1 MYPFT
6 ICHVAAK
13 ITRRYT
19 LYTKSGT
26 ERNKWVVALEDAIK
40 ARKSQEEARKVYTFI
55 TLLTS

>member
-6 ICHVAAK
+6 VCHVAAK

-26 ERNKWVVALEDAIK
+26 ERNKWNVTLEKAIN
-40 ARKSQEEARKVYTFI
+40 ARKSQVEARMVP
-55 TLLTS
+55 LLLL